1 MMNTYT
7 VSLTNAERKA
17 LGMFVKDIQEWIDNV
32 VHERCRIAVDEVF
45 QTEVAKMIADPSVSN
60 IPADKEAVVLSADI
74 TPFSETEE

>member
-1 MMNTYT
+1 MNTYT

>member
-1 MMNTYT
+1 MNTYT
-7 VSLTNAERKA
+7 VLLTDAEKKA
-17 LGMFVKDIQEWIDNV
+17 LGMFVKDIQEWIENV